1 MKFLSHRGLW
11 QTKEEQNAL
20 AAFRNSF
27 SRGWG
32 VELDIRDQEGQLVIS
47 HDIPIGACLLFEE
60 VLQCYQEID
69 RDVPIAINIKADG
82 LAGLL
87 KEAIEK
93 YAIVNYFA
101 FDMSVADTLPYVKH
115 QLQFFTRHSEYE
127 PQPPLYQKAAGIWLD
142 CFESDWWTQADVEQH
157 LQQGKSVALVSP
169 ELHQRDYQSVWETW
183 RKIERELKTDRL
195 MLCTDFPEQAQ
206 EFF

>member
-11 QTKEEQNAL
+11 KRKEEQNTL
-20 AAFRNSF
+20 AAFQDSF
-27 SRGWG
+27 TSGFG
-32 VELDIRDQEGQLVIS
+32 VELDIRDREGQLVIS
-47 HDIPIGACLLFEE
+47 HDVPTGSCLLLEE
-60 VLQCYQEID
+60 VFQCYQEID

-87 KEAIEK
+87 KDTIEK

-101 FDMSVADTLPYVKH
+101 FDMSVADTLPYIKH

-127 PQPPLYQKAAGIWLD
+127 PHPPLYQKAAGIWLD
-142 CFESDWWTQADVEQH
+142 CFESDWWTQAEVEQH
-157 LQQGKSVALVSP
+157 LHQGKSVALVSP